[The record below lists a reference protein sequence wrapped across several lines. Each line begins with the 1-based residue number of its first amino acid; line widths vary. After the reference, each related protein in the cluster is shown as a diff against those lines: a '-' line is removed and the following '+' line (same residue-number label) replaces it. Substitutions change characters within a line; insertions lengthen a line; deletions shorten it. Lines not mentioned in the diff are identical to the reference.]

1 MGVVASKNSGW
12 VRDQFLPF
20 LTVLAV
26 LVRLDPNL
34 LLRGLTAVG
43 IKKVRCKEIAA
54 SFWARDQIE
63 PAWKQCK
70 EAWKRTIHRLQKYG
84 VLSDDP
90 LPTQAALVT
99 LIAMLDRFPS
109 ENSFDG
115 AFYGFVQ
122 ASRFGRYSGSSTTAL
137 EEDFKDV
144 ANGSTLIDIVS
155 KLLRRFPASQP
166 VEADDFKRDYTDGKF
181 WRFLLYPLVYEN
193 EAQDWDSPG
202 TRLGFEGAELLARS
216 RLRSTE
222 HVKEHGHTEAAKRI
236 NERREQRHSRNQAPQ
251 RVENIKDER
260 PQ

>member
-1 MGVVASKNSGW
+1 
-12 VRDQFLPF
+12 
-20 LTVLAV
+20 VLAV

-43 IKKVRCKEIAA
+43 IKKVRCKEIAD

-115 AFYGFVQ
+115 AFYWFVQ

-155 KLLRRFPASQP
+155 KLLRRFQQVSRWKQMTSSVTIQTESFGVSSCTRSYTRTRRKIGTAPAL
-166 VEADDFKRDYTDGKF
+166 G
-181 WRFLLYPLVYEN
+181 
-193 EAQDWDSPG
+193 WD
-202 TRLGFEGAELLARS
+202 
-216 RLRSTE
+216 LRALNS
-222 HVKEHGHTEAAKRI
+222 
-236 NERREQRHSRNQAPQ
+236 
-251 RVENIKDER
+251 
-260 PQ
+260 